1 MVNFQASL
9 ALMAGMAAG
18 WAQQVVSKEVT
29 AAAASEAP
37 PAFSYNNDTF
47 LLHGEPYTI
56 IGGQMDPQ
64 RIPYQYWR
72 DRLSKVRAMG
82 INTIFSYIFWNN
94 LEPQQGNWT
103 SDDPQNDIAEYFR
116 IAQEEGLYVVLRP
129 GPYICGEHE
138 WGGFPAWLNAIP
150 DMVVRTNN
158 TPFLEEA
165 KKYIVNLATTS
176 GFADLQVTR
185 GGPILMVQVENE
197 YGSYGENHNYTAAL
211 RDILRESFEVPLY
224 TNDGG
229 VDWTLEGGQV
239 PGVLAE
245 IDGGSWALP
254 ARDLYITD
262 PTELGPLLDGEYYTW
277 APDQWGSYNSH
288 NTTEGH
294 DDYDTSIVDDIA
306 YHLRNYSASISF
318 YMVHGGTNFGF
329 QNGAMWQ
336 NRTTVFTS
344 SYDYGSPLDETGR
357 TRALY
362 FKMRDAIL
370 PFVANGSVPE
380 PPENLPL
387 SSIPKFALCQSSS
400 LFDVRGEKTTASSP
414 LTMEALGQ
422 SYGFTLYEYE
432 HASNASVVEGQLQAG
447 DRPRDRILVYKN
459 EAIAGV
465 IDSQYH
471 HPLNVSV
478 SLQPGDTLQL
488 LVENLGRVDYYSRGN
503 PYDNRLIDQF
513 KGIKGDVSVGGEV
526 LVGWDMYPLQL
537 DALPSLEECGGATSA
552 ATSAAASGAGGAV
565 QRAEAALAAAAA
577 APAKATTDSP
587 YFYRGTFVGPAM
599 TNDSSMTL
607 DTFIALPD
615 GVKGNLWVNGFHL
628 GRYWLVGPQQSLYLP
643 GAVVRPE
650 EANEVVVLELEP
662 WQMNATTVDGMT
674 AYGTSE
680 RVWGNQLDPD
690 CLACV

>member
-1 MVNFQASL
+1 MFGFQASS
-9 ALMAGMAAG
+9 ALMAGIVAAG
-18 WAQQVVSKEVT
+18 WAQQVISEVAT
-29 AAAASEAP
+29 AGADTP

-72 DRLSKVRAMG
+72 DRLVKARAMG
-82 INTIFSYIFWNN
+82 LNTIFSYIFWNN
-94 LEPQQGNWT
+94 LEPQRGNWT
-103 SDDPQNDIAEYFR
+103 SDDPQNDIAEYFK

-138 WGGFPAWLNAIP
+138 WGGFPAWLNEIP
-150 DMVVRTNN
+150 GMVVRTNN
-158 TPFLEEA
+158 TPFLEETNR
-165 KKYIVNLATTS
+165 YVVNLATTS
-176 GFADLQVTR
+176 GFADLQVSR

-197 YGSYGENHNYTAAL
+197 YGSFGENHNYTASL

-229 VDWTLEGGQV
+229 VDWTLEGGEV

-277 APDQWGSYNSH
+277 APDQWGSYNPH
-288 NTTEGH
+288 NTTVG
-294 DDYDTSIVDDIA
+294 DDDDDSGIVDDIA
-306 YHLRNYSASISF
+306 YHLGNYSASISF

-344 SYDYGSPLDETGR
+344 SYDYGSPIDETGR

-362 FKMRDAIL
+362 FKMREAIL

-380 PPENLPL
+380 PPENLPM
-387 SSIPKFALCQSSS
+387 SSIPEFTLCQSSS

-422 SYGFTLYEYE
+422 SYGFTLYE
-432 HASNASVVEGQLQAG
+432 HTATSSVEGQLQAG

-459 EAIAGV
+459 QAIVGV
-465 IDSQYH
+465 IDSQYQ

-478 SLQPGDTLQL
+478 SLEAGDTLQL

-503 PYDNRLIDQF
+503 PYRNDLQDQA
-513 KGIKGDVSVGGEV
+513 KGVKGNVSIAGEV
-526 LVGWDMYPLQL
+526 LTGWDMYPLQL
-537 DALPSLEECGGATSA
+537 DALPSLACGD
-552 ATSAAASGAGGAV
+552 
-565 QRAEAALAAAAA
+565 A
-577 APAKATTDSP
+577 APAGRALPTDSP
-587 YFYRGTFVGPAM
+587 YFYRGSFVGPAIA
-599 TNDSSMTL
+599 NDSTMTL
-607 DTFIALPD
+607 DTFVAVPN
-615 GVKGNLWVNGFHL
+615 GVKGNVWVNGFHL

-643 GAVVRPE
+643 GAIVKPE

-662 WQMNATTVDGMT
+662 WQIKTNSTTAMV

-680 RVWGNQLDPD
+680 RFWGNQQDPD